1 MEAAAR
7 RAIALD
13 GKLAAGRHML
23 GLFLKGIKW
32 DLPQAELAYR
42 RALQL
47 DPRNAYAVVEYADLL
62 WETGRIGQAAEEIR
76 KARALL
82 PAIPVL
88 AVKEAEIQ
96 LDMGRTDAALVTAG
110 SAVELKRTYLRAHLA
125 LGMAYERKGD
135 YAAALAQYQH
145 VLEGNPSDRR
155 ALPAYGYLLAITGQT
170 TEPEKWRPN
179 LKR

>member
-13 GKLAAGRHML
+13 GKLAAGHHML

-76 KARALL
+76 KARA
-82 PAIPVL
+82 ASCYSR
-88 AVKEAEIQ
+88 ARRQ
-96 LDMGRTDAALVTAG
+96 G
-110 SAVELKRTYLRAHLA
+110 S
-125 LGMAYERKGD
+125 
-135 YAAALAQYQH
+135 
-145 VLEGNPSDRR
+145 GNP
-155 ALPAYGYLLAITGQT
+155 TGHG
-170 TEPEKWRPN
+170 PD
-179 LKR
+179 